1 MAEEQ
6 LLTVE
11 EVAAR
16 LAVHPDTI
24 RKWIRHKELRAIN
37 LGGRAGYRI
46 SATSLSAFLRER
58 EEGAQEPARPA
69 EEEVKPKG

>member
-11 EVAAR
+11 QVAER
-16 LAVHPDTI
+16 LSVHPDTI

-46 SATSLSAFLRER
+46 SLTALQTFLRER
-58 EEGAQEPARPA
+58 EQQEA
-69 EEEVKPKG
+69 ET

>member
-1 MAEEQ
+1 MPEET

-11 EVAAR
+11 EVAKR

-24 RKWIRHKELRAIN
+24 RKWIRHKELNAIN

-46 SATSLSAFLRER
+46 KASALESFLRKR
-58 EEGAQEPARPA
+58 EEIG
-69 EEEVKPKG
+69 

>member
-1 MAEEQ
+1 MADDT

-24 RKWIRHKELRAIN
+24 RKWIRNRELTAIN

-46 SATSLSAFLRER
+46 KLAALDAFLLKR
-58 EEGAQEPARPA
+58 EEHVSERG
-69 EEEVKPKG
+69 